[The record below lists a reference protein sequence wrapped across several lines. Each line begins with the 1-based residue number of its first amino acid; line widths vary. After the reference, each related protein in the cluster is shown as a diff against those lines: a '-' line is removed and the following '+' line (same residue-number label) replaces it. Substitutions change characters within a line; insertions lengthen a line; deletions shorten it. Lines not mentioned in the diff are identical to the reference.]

1 MGFDAVVIFVLIF
14 SFIYGFIRGFFRQI
28 LSLAGLILAA
38 YFAMF
43 HYHRAHV
50 FLSQY
55 IKGGG
60 LLLLS
65 SIALTFIIVY
75 LAFAIVSF
83 FISFIIKGFIG
94 FFDRLIGAI
103 FAVFKTLVLLSVIA
117 LFLAS
122 FETSKSWVFSSK
134 IGPHLY
140 SSGVFLASQVEK
152 VWREKWKSGLNLK
165 K

>member
-1 MGFDAVVIFVLIF
+1 MGFDPVVIFVLIF

-28 LSLAGLILAA
+28 LSLAGLFLAA
-38 YFAMF
+38 YLAMF
-43 HYHRAHV
+43 HYQRAQI

-65 SIALTFIIVY
+65 SIALTFIVVY
-75 LAFAIVSF
+75 LAFAMVSF
-83 FISFIIKGFIG
+83 FISFIMKGFIG
-94 FFDRLIGAI
+94 FFDRLVGAF
-103 FAVFKTLVLLSVIA
+103 FAVFKAVILLSVVA

-122 FETSKSWVFSSK
+122 FESSRSWVFSSRT
-134 IGPHLY
+134 GPHLY
-140 SSGVFLASQVEK
+140 SAGVYLASHVEK
-152 VWREKWKSGLNLK
+152 IWRERWKSELNLK

>member
-1 MGFDAVVIFVLIF
+1 MGFDPVVVFVLIF

-28 LSLAGLILAA
+28 LSLAGLIMAA

-43 HYHRAHV
+43 HYHRAQV

-55 IKGGG
+55 IKGTG

-65 SIALTFIIVY
+65 SIALTFIVVY

-83 FISFIIKGFIG
+83 FISLVIKGF
-94 FFDRLIGAI
+94 
-103 FAVFKTLVLLSVIA
+103 FAVFKALVLLSVITM
-117 LFLAS
+117 FLAS
-122 FETSKSWVFSSK
+122 FETSRSWVFSSK
-134 IGPHLY
+134 TGPHLY
-140 SSGVFLASQVEK
+140 SAGVFLASQVEK
-152 VWREKWKSGLNLK
+152 VWREKWKSELNLK